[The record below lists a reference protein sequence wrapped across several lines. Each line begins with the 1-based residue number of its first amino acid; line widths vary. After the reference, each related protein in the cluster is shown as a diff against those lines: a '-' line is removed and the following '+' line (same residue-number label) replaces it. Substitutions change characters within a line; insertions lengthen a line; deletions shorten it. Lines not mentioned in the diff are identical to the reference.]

1 MIRGSPVAIGN
12 GSLKGHMMDI
22 MYQRTLKML
31 GEALESNTK
40 KVSESP
46 AEAKKALVESG
57 IYLEN
62 GKLSPNFRP
71 PHKRNIPG
79 ED

>member
-1 MIRGSPVAIGN
+1 MIRGSPVAIGY

-22 MYQRTLKML
+22 IYQRTLKML

-46 AEAKKALVESG
+46 EEAKKALVESG
-57 IYLEN
+57 IYQEN

-71 PHKRNIPG
+71 PCKRNKPG

>member
-1 MIRGSPVAIGN
+1 MIWGSPVAIGY
-12 GSLKGHMMDI
+12 GTSKGHMMDI

-31 GEALESNTK
+31 GEALELNTK

-46 AEAKKALVESG
+46 TEAKKALVESG

-62 GKLSPNFRP
+62 GKLSPNYRP
-71 PHKRNIPG
+71 PHKRNKPG
-79 ED
+79 EE